1 MMYLRSTSFLIMMK
15 MYFFCAKMDD
25 GEMLAHSLRTDFCSI
40 AYHDRVI
47 EVSITYF
54 IFIEHFCS

>member
-1 MMYLRSTSFLIMMK
+1 MMK
-15 MYFFCAKMDD
+15 TYFFSAKMDD